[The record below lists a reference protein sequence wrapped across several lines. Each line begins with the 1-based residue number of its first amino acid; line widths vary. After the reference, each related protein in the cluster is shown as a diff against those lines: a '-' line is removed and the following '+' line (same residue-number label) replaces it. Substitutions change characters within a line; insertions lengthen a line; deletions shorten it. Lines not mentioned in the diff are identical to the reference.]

1 MQDLLGGSCTAQSQR
16 EWYQLPL
23 SLPYFDFM
31 GISAIY
37 GKPGKGKSH
46 FATFYGIYLANFYEK
61 KLVSNFFFDPDKL
74 ALYCKL
80 MGYHWLSENLNKGII
95 YYIDCDKALSDI
107 LSIKD
112 SIVLLDEAAIFLP
125 ARGSANNTPKQVIK
139 DLVQVRHDSQY
150 LIYLCQNEHQ
160 VDSFLRNL
168 TEEIF
173 HCNGQ
178 SKWSRKLRNQELFWK
193 TVHLFPPDHY
203 AQWIADPKLRKNP
216 IKTRILATKSWTGML
231 SVSDMLLFQVYDS
244 FNRLEAQHLE
254 LGTDLH
260 QLSYQVLPEKKFPCI
275 VGRNPHNFHRLS
287 WLVSFLFPR
296 IPEAAL
302 PLKDVLNLETKLAK
316 FIEKRVPSKLNRL
329 ERRIVMGSA
338 IAFILGVLGV
348 VM

>member
-1 MQDLLGGSCTAQSQR
+1 
-16 EWYQLPL
+16 
-23 SLPYFDFM
+23 M

-46 FATFYGIYLANFYEK
+46 FATFYGIYLANLYEK

-80 MGYHWLSENLNKGII
+80 MGYRWLLENLNKGII
-95 YYIDCDKALSDI
+95 YYIDCDKSLSDI

-125 ARGSANNTPKQVIK
+125 ARGSSYNTPKQIIK

-150 LIYLCQNEHQ
+150 LVYLCQNEAQ

-193 TVHLFPPDHY
+193 TVHLFIPEHY
-203 AQWIADPKLRKNP
+203 AQWVADPKLRKDP
-216 IKTRILATKSWTGML
+216 LKTRLLATKSWTGML
-231 SVSDMLLFQVYDS
+231 SVADLLLFQVYDS
-244 FNRLEAQHLE
+244 FNRLENQHLQM
-254 LGTDLH
+254 GRGDA
-260 QLSYQVLPEKKFPCI
+260 LSYQVLRNQKFPCI
-275 VGRNPHNFHRLS
+275 VGINLHKFHCLN
-287 WLVSFLFPR
+287 WLVSFLFPK
-296 IPEAAL
+296 IPDAVL
-302 PLKDVLNLETKLAK
+302 PLKDVLKL
-316 FIEKRVPSKLNRL
+316 IQLVEKRIPANLNRL
-329 ERRIVMGSA
+329 EQRIVAAGTVLL
-338 IAFILGVLGV
+338 IFGILGVIV
-348 VM
+348 